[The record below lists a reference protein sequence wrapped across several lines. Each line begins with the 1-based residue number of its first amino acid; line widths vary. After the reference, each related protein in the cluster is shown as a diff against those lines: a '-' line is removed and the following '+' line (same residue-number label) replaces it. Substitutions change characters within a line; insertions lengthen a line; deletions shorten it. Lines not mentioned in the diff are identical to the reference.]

1 MCVMCWRSSTERQLT
16 HVLHCIASTALQAL
30 VRSALSTCNSGAQAE
45 ALNVQDVLAGGN
57 LVYSAP
63 TSAGK
68 SAVAE
73 VLMLRR
79 LILKK
84 RPALLVLPFV
94 SLCAEKVAHL
104 ERLLAPLNKCG
115 LPDTLPVVSA

>member
-1 MCVMCWRSSTERQLT
+1 MQ
-16 HVLHCIASTALQAL
+16 H
-30 VRSALSTCNSGAQAE
+30 SGAQAE

-104 ERLLAPLNKCG
+104 EHLLAPLNKCG
-115 LPDTLPVVSA
+115 PPDTLPAASACVWQRHRAVQEGLRTHVHASCPFCAHTGIAMTLP

>member
-1 MCVMCWRSSTERQLT
+1 MK
-16 HVLHCIASTALQAL
+16 
-30 VRSALSTCNSGAQAE
+30 
-45 ALNVQDVLAGGN
+45 DVLAGGN

-79 LILKK
+79 LILTK

-104 ERLLAPLNKCG
+104 ERLLAPINKCGPPCKLPAVSALIRFRFDLGLGCLCAEKVAHLERLLAPLNKCG
-115 LPDTLPVVSA
+115 PPDTLPVVSA